1 MDFEIILYLLLLRNV
16 QLKTLLAIGGR
27 DFGPAP

>member
-1 MDFEIILYLLLLRNV
+1 MNFENILYLLLLRNI
-16 QLKTLLAIGGR
+16 QLKTLLAIGGW

>member
-1 MDFEIILYLLLLRNV
+1 MDFKIVLYLLLLRNI
-16 QLKTLLAIGGR
+16 QLKTLLAIGGW